1 VEPYRILMVC
11 MGNICR
17 SPTAEVVLR
26 VKLQAAGLAERVL
39 VESAGTHG
47 HWHAGQGAEHRA
59 TRHAA
64 QRGYDLSA
72 HRARAVRHDDAERHA
87 LILAMDWENLVE
99 LGQRWPD
106 VPVGRIRRL
115 SEFARK
121 FVEQEFVPDPYT
133 GGPED
138 FERVLDLV
146 EDACDGLVQAL
157 PRQVPG
163 LSKGT
168 S

>member
-1 VEPYRILMVC
+1 MEPYRILMVC

-26 VKLQAAGLAERVL
+26 HKLPAAGLAGRVL
-39 VESAGTHG
+39 VESAGTHAG
-47 HWHAGQGAEHRA
+47 WHAGEGADHRA
-59 TRHAA
+59 KRHAA
-64 QRGYDLSA
+64 NRGYDLST
-72 HRARAVRHDDAERHA
+72 HRARALRRDDSERHD
-87 LILAMDWENLVE
+87 LVLAMDWENLVE
-99 LGQRWPD
+99 LGQRWQD

-115 SEFARK
+115 SEFARR
-121 FVEQEFVPDPYT
+121 FVTQDFVPDPYQ

-146 EDACDGLVQAL
+146 EDACDGLLLAL
-157 PRQVPG
+157 PEQIRVAR
-163 LSKGT
+163 KGT